1 MYHDRNISLNY
12 LPASKRLN
20 PARNDL
26 RFFSI
31 LRKHSDGNLFD
42 YFNFYFLFGSGFDL
56 KIENI
61 GYQLSIKNLIKILA
75 I

>member
-1 MYHDRNISLNY
+1 M
-12 LPASKRLN
+12 SKSLN

-31 LRKHSDGNLFD
+31 LRKHSDGILFD
-42 YFNFYFLFGSGFDL
+42 YFNFYFLFGSGADS

-61 GYQLSIKNLIKILA
+61 GYQLSIKNLINILA